1 MFDTHCHL
9 NFKAFDG
16 QVEDVINEAKKVGV
30 NQIMIPGTDFETSKK
45 AVEIAEKYKGIYA
58 AVGIHPH
65 HVFEIYKTQVSIF
78 SNATPQRGPWRLS
91 QKQKPEFNSKTE
103 KFSFASDL
111 KNIEKLLSHSKVVAI
126 GEVGIDRHI
135 YQKTKYPDYKIG
147 EEFVKLQKIILKEQI
162 LLSIKYDKSLVLH
175 NREAKADM
183 FEVLNKIWDKKL
195 EGRSVFHCCEPD
207 PELLKFAKK
216 HRMFIGID
224 GDITYYKEKQDFIK
238 TVPLEMLVLE
248 TDSPFLM
255 PRLLSIPRPL
265 DKYNE
270 PKNIKIIAEYIA
282 SLFHCSIDKLS
293 KQTTENARRL
303 FKVSPSKK
311 V

>member
-9 NFKAFDG
+9 NFEAFAG
-16 QVEDVINEAKKVGV
+16 RVEEVINEAKKVGV
-30 NQIMIPGTDFETSKK
+30 NQIVVPGTDFETSKK
-45 AVEIAEKYKGIYA
+45 AVEIAEKYEGIYA

-65 HVFEIYKTQVSIF
+65 HVYEIYKKARDRKFFDGKQQTLPAGRQAQTNLIPSLSI
-78 SNATPQRGPWRLS
+78 LL
-91 QKQKPEFNSKTE
+91 
-103 KFSFASDL
+103 ASP
-111 KNIEKLLSHSKVVAI
+111 KVVAI

-183 FEVLNKIWDKKL
+183 LEVLNKIWDKKL

-207 PELLKFAKK
+207 PELLEFAKK
-216 HRMFIGID
+216 HRMFIGVD
-224 GDITYYKEKQDFIK
+224 GDITYKNPPAGGKQDFIK

-265 DKYNE
+265 DRYNE
-270 PKNIKIIAEYIA
+270 PKNIQVIAEFVAKLKDI
-282 SLFHCSIDKLS
+282 SINRLIET
-293 KQTTENARRL
+293 TTENARRL
-303 FKVSPSKK
+303 FKVSP
-311 V
+311 